1 MNNEKY
7 NAMKA
12 KHPEWSDEQ
21 IWTAISLDMQAN
33 ATIEKK
39 GGNNINPN
47 DPDIFTTIVKAAEEW
62 IKVALPII
70 FERVKPFFKKLLD
83 NLAVWI
89 QKGWDYV
96 SVLISKWN
104 YI

>member
-21 IWTAISLDMQAN
+21 IWTAISLDME
-33 ATIEKK
+33 ATAVIEKK
-39 GGNNINPN
+39 GDDINPN
-47 DPDIFTTIVKAAEEW
+47 DPDIFTTIIEGAKKWLELV
-62 IKVALPII
+62 LPII
-70 FERVKPFFKKLLD
+70 FARVKPFFDKLLD

-89 QKGWDYV
+89 KKGWDYV
-96 SVLISKWN
+96 SVLISKW
-104 YI
+104 IVV

>member
-33 ATIEKK
+33 ATIEEK
-39 GGNNINPN
+39 GGDINPN
-47 DPDIFTTIVKAAEEW
+47 DPDIMTTIIKAALKW
-62 IKVALPII
+62 IEVALPII
-70 FERVKPFFKKLLD
+70 FERVKQFFEKLLD
-83 NLAVWI
+83 NLPVWI

-96 SVLISKWN
+96 TVLISKWKFV
-104 YI
+104 

>member
-39 GGNNINPN
+39 GGNINPN
-47 DPDIFTTIVKAAEEW
+47 DLDIWEMILEGAKKWLKTN
-62 IKVALPII
+62 LPVI
-70 FERVKPFFKKLLD
+70 FERVEQFFENLLD

-96 SVLISKWN
+96 SVLISKWKFV
-104 YI
+104 

>member
-21 IWTAISLDMQAN
+21 IWTAISLDMQAD

-39 GGNNINPN
+39 GGNINPN
-47 DPDIFTTIVKAAEEW
+47 DPDIITEIIKRAAEW
-62 IKVALPII
+62 LVATLPVI

-96 SVLISKWN
+96 SVLISKW
-104 YI
+104 IVV